1 MATIHVTRVAMPGFT
16 PPQFLRAL
24 LNRAYFP
31 TELPPVVTAKYF
43 SESCRDNYASLR
55 TDLGNFLRL
64 STEYATF
71 TAPRGRLASRRQLA
85 VTHPLSQ
92 LGLSLAITQN
102 RGRIRQIISSK
113 PHSVYSPDENP
124 SEGRAFAGLDFRRR
138 EIEAARIG
146 SQCEFVLRADIS
158 RFFYTAYTHS
168 FQWAVL
174 GKARAKEMFATNR
187 AALRDLGQRRSIW
200 LCNLASLA
208 RRSESRLDRTRRG

>member
-1 MATIHVTRVAMPGFT
+1 MHAC
-16 PPQFLRAL
+16 FLA
-24 LNRAYFP
+24 
-31 TELPPVVTAKYF
+31 
-43 SESCRDNYASLR
+43 RDA
-55 TDLGNFLRL
+55 
-64 STEYATF
+64 
-71 TAPRGRLASRRQLA
+71 GRRSA
-85 VTHPLSQ
+85 
-92 LGLSLAITQN
+92 
-102 RGRIRQIISSK
+102 
-113 PHSVYSPDENP
+113 
-124 SEGRAFAGLDFRRR
+124 FRRR

>member
-1 MATIHVTRVAMPGFT
+1 MATIHVTKVAMPGFT

-43 SESCRDNYASLR
+43 SEFCRDNYASLR

-64 STEYATF
+64 
-71 TAPRGRLASRRQLA
+71 
-85 VTHPLSQ
+85 THPLSQ

-158 RFFYTAYTHS
+158 RFFYALVPVGRTWKGSGEGDVRNQPSGPSRSLVSVDRY
-168 FQWAVL
+168 
-174 GKARAKEMFATNR
+174 GFAI
-187 AALRDLGQRRSIW
+187 LPVSRDVRNPGW
-200 LCNLASLA
+200 TGHVAG
-208 RRSESRLDRTRRG
+208 SR

>member
-1 MATIHVTRVAMPGFT
+1 MPGFT

-31 TELPPVVTAKYF
+31 TELPPVVNAKYF
-43 SESCRDNYASLR
+43 SEFCRDNYASLR

-64 STEYATF
+64 
-71 TAPRGRLASRRQLA
+71 
-85 VTHPLSQ
+85 THPLSQ
-92 LGLSLAITQN
+92 LGLSLAIPQK

-174 GKARAKEMFATNR
+174 GRLGRRRCSQPTERPFEII
-187 AALRDLGQRRSIW
+187 GQRRSIW